1 MYLRLYV
8 CTGQAVLFGN
18 GERMRTMRRNAARL
32 AAVVMALGSM
42 TAYGAVS
49 SFAEQPLAVI
59 AESETLEARTFEDA
73 ATVSVIKAISECN
86 IEADSSAC
94 VYSGQKQ
101 YAAVTIKDGD
111 KTLVKG
117 TDYSLAYAN
126 CVNPGTATIIITGK
140 GSYTGGCTVRYTIA
154 KAALST
160 CTVSGLNA
168 SYNYTGSAIVPDATL
183 TNAAGKTLIKDTDYT
198 VSCKN
203 NTAIGTATIT
213 FTGKGKYTGSLSRM
227 FEIKTPTLANVTGM
241 TATSVG
247 TNSVTLQWNKVSGA
261 QGYVVYLYDKAAKK
275 WKRYKK
281 TETAAN
287 TITVTGLNAGE
298 AYAFTARAYTM
309 SGTKEILSPS
319 FTNYKVATAPAKVN
333 FTITARQKG
342 KAVLNWTKVAG
353 ATSYA
358 VYYKPNGGSWSK
370 IATVNNSTTSYT
382 YTKVRSGDTGYMTV
396 RAFKNYEGV
405 IRGGTSV
412 YTKAIYKYPLAAKKL
427 DSVGWDLYSAYC
439 ASAVTWKDPNGEIPR
454 TADVTME
461 WYANYGFTKGYG
473 HCFNMAA
480 MFAEMAKTLG
490 YDCTMVWGYV
500 PMRAG
505 GMGIHSWCEVKQ
517 NGKVY
522 VCDSDFK
529 VDAGFDC
536 YMREY
541 YHGTWNLQKKGN
553 VKTNG

>member
-1 MYLRLYV
+1 MKRYASKLM
-8 CTGQAVLFGN
+8 AF
-18 GERMRTMRRNAARL
+18 
-32 AAVVMALGSM
+32 VMALGSM
-42 TAYGAVS
+42 TVFGA
-49 SFAEQPLAVI
+49 AESLAVL
-59 AESETLEARTFEDA
+59 AEEQTTALYAEEETVFADTFEDSA
-73 ATVSVIKAISECN
+73 SLNEPIPISSCT
-86 IEADSSAC
+86 ITADSDTF
-94 VYSGQKQ
+94 VYNGNNQ
-101 YAAVTIKDGD
+101 YVPITIKDAD

-117 TDYSLAYAN
+117 TDYTIAYIN
-126 CVNPGTATIIITGK
+126 CLNSGTATMIIRGK
-140 GSYTGGCTVRYTIA
+140 GNYTGYKSIKYTIA
-154 KAALST
+154 KAKLSD
-160 CTVSGLNA
+160 CKVSGLSD
-168 SYNYTGSAIVPDATL
+168 SYSYTGSAIVPNVTL
-183 TNAAGKTLIKDTDYT
+183 TNNAGKKLVENKDYT
-198 VSCKN
+198 VSLKN
-203 NTAIGTATIT
+203 NTAVGTAAMT
-213 FTGKGKYTGSLSRM
+213 FTGKGNYTGTFSTTFR
-227 FEIKTPTLANVTGM
+227 IKNSTATLANVTGM

-247 TNSVTLQWNKVSGA
+247 TNTVTLKWNKVSGA
-261 QGYVVYLYDKAAKK
+261 QGYVVYLYDKADRK
-275 WKRYKK
+275 WKRYQK
-281 TETAAN
+281 TTTTAN

-298 AYAFTARAYTM
+298 AYAFTARAYVM

-319 FTNYKVATAPAKVN
+319 FTNYKLATCPAKVN
-333 FTITARQKG
+333 FTITAKEKG
-342 KAVLNWTKVAG
+342 KAVLNWSKVAG

-358 VYYKPNGGSWSK
+358 IYYKPNGGSWSK

-382 YTKVRSGDTGYMTV
+382 YTKVKSGDTGYMTV
-396 RAFKNYEGV
+396 RAFKNFEGV

-439 ASAVTWKDPNGEIPR
+439 ASACTWKDPNGEIPR

-461 WYANYGFTKGYG
+461 WYAEYSFKRGYG

-505 GMGIHSWCEVKQ
+505 GMGIHSWCEVKL

-536 YMREY
+536 YLKEY

>member
-1 MYLRLYV
+1 MK
-8 CTGQAVLFGN
+8 N
-18 GERMRTMRRNAARL
+18 NAAKL
-32 AAVVMALGSM
+32 AAIIMALGSM
-42 TAYGAVS
+42 AAFGATS
-49 SFAEQPLAVI
+49 SFAEQAEQAPAVI
-59 AESETLEARTFEDA
+59 AESETLETSSFENGDL
-73 ATVSVIKAISECN
+73 VSVTKAISECN

-94 VYSGQKQ
+94 VYNGLKQ
-101 YAAVTIKDGD
+101 YAAVTITDGG

-117 TDYSLAYAN
+117 TDYTLAYAN
-126 CVNPGTATIIITGK
+126 CVNPGTATIMITGIGSYS
-140 GSYTGGCTVRYTIA
+140 GSYTVRYPIA
-154 KAALST
+154 KANLST
-160 CTVSGLNA
+160 CTVSALNA
-168 SYNYTGSAIVPDATL
+168 IYNYTGSAIVPDACL
-183 TNAAGKTLIKDTDYT
+183 KNAAGKTLIKDTDYT

-319 FTNYKVATAPAKVN
+319 FTNYKLATCPAKVN

-358 VYYKPNGGSWSK
+358 IYYKPNGGSWSK
-370 IATVNNSTTSYT
+370 IATVNNSTASYT
-382 YTKVRSGDTGYMTV
+382 YTKVKSGDTGYLTV
-396 RAFKNYEGV
+396 RAFKNFEGV

-490 YDCTMVWGYV
+490 YDCTQVWGYV

>member
-1 MYLRLYV
+1 MK
-8 CTGQAVLFGN
+8 N
-18 GERMRTMRRNAARL
+18 NAAKL
-32 AAVVMALGSM
+32 AAIIMALGSM
-42 TAYGAVS
+42 AAFGATS
-49 SFAEQPLAVI
+49 SFAEQAEQAPAVI
-59 AESETLEARTFEDA
+59 AESETLETSSFENGDL
-73 ATVSVIKAISECN
+73 VSETKAISECN

-94 VYSGQKQ
+94 VYNGQKQ
-101 YAAVTIKDGD
+101 YAKVTIKDGD
-111 KTLVKG
+111 KTLVAG
-117 TDYSLAYAN
+117 TDYSIAYAN
-126 CVNPGTATIIITGK
+126 CVGPGTATVMISGK
-140 GSYTGGCTVRYTIA
+140 GSYTGYYSVRYTIA
-154 KAALST
+154 KADLST
-160 CTVSGLNA
+160 CKVTGLDE
-168 SYNYTGSAIVPDATL
+168 SYNYTGSAIVPEVTL
-183 TNAAGKTLIKDTDYT
+183 TNSMGEKLVKGTDYL
-198 VSCKN
+198 VSLRN
-203 NTAIGTATIT
+203 NRSEGTATIT

-227 FEIKTPTLANVTGM
+227 FEIKMVAPANVTGM

-247 TNSVTLQWNKVSGA
+247 TNSVKLQWNKVSGA

-358 VYYKPNGGSWSK
+358 IYYKPNGGSWSK

-382 YTKVRSGDTGYMTV
+382 YTKVRSGDTGYLTV
-396 RAFKNYEGV
+396 RAFKNFEGV

-439 ASAVTWKDPNGEIPR
+439 AASVPWRNPNKEIPKSG
-454 TADVTME
+454 DVTME

-490 YDCTMVWGYV
+490 YDCTQVWGYV
-500 PMRAG
+500 PLSAG
-505 GMGIHSWCEVKQ
+505 GIGLHSWCEVKL
-517 NGKVY
+517 NGNVY
-522 VCDSDFK
+522 VCDPDMRTEINY
-529 VDAGFDC
+529 DC
-536 YMREY
+536 YLREY

>member
-1 MYLRLYV
+1 MKCY
-8 CTGQAVLFGN
+8 
-18 GERMRTMRRNAARL
+18 AAKL
-32 AAVVMALGSM
+32 MALVIAFGSM
-42 TAYGAVS
+42 VTFGAVS
-49 SFAEQPLAVI
+49 SLAVQAEEQTSALI
-59 AESETLEARTFEDA
+59 AEEEITAVNSYEDSA
-73 ATVSVIKAISECN
+73 AVNELRPISECTVS
-86 IEADSSAC
+86 ADDSSC
-94 VYSGQKQ
+94 VYNGQKQ
-101 YAAVTIKDGD
+101 LALITVKDEG

-117 TDYSLAYAN
+117 TDYTLSYTN
-126 CVNPGTATIIITGK
+126 CVNAGTVSVIIRGIGN
-140 GSYTGGCTVRYTIA
+140 YTGTNSVRYTIA
-154 KAALST
+154 KAELSD
-160 CTVSGLNA
+160 CSVSGIKD
-168 SYNYTGSAIVPDATL
+168 SYNYTGSAIVPSARL
-183 TNAAGKTLIKDTDYT
+183 TNPDGKKLIVNKDYA
-198 VSCKN
+198 VSFNN
-203 NTAIGTATIT
+203 NTAAGTATVT
-213 FTGKGKYTGSLSRM
+213 FRGKGNYTGSIISTFRITA
-227 FEIKTPTLANVTGM
+227 ELANVTGM

-247 TNSVTLQWNKVSGA
+247 TNSVTLRWNKVSGA
-261 QGYVVYLYDKAAKK
+261 QGYVVYLYDKTARK
-275 WKRYKK
+275 WTRYKK
-281 TETAAN
+281 TTTTAN

-298 AYAFTARAYTM
+298 AYAFTARAYVM

-319 FTNYKVATAPAKVN
+319 FTNYKLATCPAKVK
-333 FTITARQKG
+333 FTITAKQKG
-342 KAVLNWTKVAG
+342 RAVLNWSKVAG

-358 VYYKPNGGSWSK
+358 IYYKPNGGSWSK

-382 YTKVRSGDTGYMTV
+382 YTKVKSGDTGYMTV
-396 RAFKNYEGV
+396 RAFKNFEGV

-439 ASAVTWKDPNGEIPR
+439 ASACTWKDPNGEIPR

-461 WYANYGFTKGYG
+461 WYADYSFKRGYG

-505 GMGIHSWCEVKQ
+505 GMGIHSWCEVKID
-517 NGKVY
+517 GKVY

-536 YMREY
+536 YLREY